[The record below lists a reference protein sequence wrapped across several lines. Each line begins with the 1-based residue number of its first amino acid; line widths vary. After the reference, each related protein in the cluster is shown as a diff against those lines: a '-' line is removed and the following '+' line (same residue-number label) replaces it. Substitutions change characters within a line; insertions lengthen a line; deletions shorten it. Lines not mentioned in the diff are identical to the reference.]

1 MPMTRDQQR
10 MEQIEKALEEL
21 RAAQSAAAA
30 KQAASDS
37 KLDAILAQLKSS
49 DHFDRGPDPS
59 LSKSESS
66 PTPML
71 QKMEMPSFDG
81 SDARAWLARA
91 EQYFLV
97 HQTPAAKKVEFAV
110 IALSGSSMSWYQ
122 LLIRRIPNP
131 DWVTFRQELLIRYGD
146 ESAINGYEALLA
158 VKQTGSLEEYIA
170 AFENRV
176 SQIPDFSDA
185 HYLGF
190 FLGGLKKHLRAQIQD
205 SVIFSYS
212 AALQAARKI
221 DHATSPAPPSN
232 PTRFVP
238 MMNYSTRPSYTHPSH
253 SASQGSIPQASTLP
267 TYSQGSSAPRSSRNF
282 RQVSN
287 DEFRKHMAA
296 RTCFRCGG
304 KFGPM
309 HRCPP
314 KTLQVLIG
322 DEDDEQSDELQQPQ
336 GVSLEEKE
344 LEEAAELQQLQLS
357 ELTSFGFDGPQTM
370 KLFGRVGD
378 TRLLLMVDN
387 GASHCFVSEKV
398 ARKLNWQIEPT
409 TSFSVVLGDG
419 SRVRTGGICKD
430 VPLTLDTETFYISCY
445 VFPICSVDMILG
457 VSWLAT
463 LGEVKANW
471 RNLTME
477 FSLNGRLQC
486 LRGDPSLTRR
496 ACSIHELCSGEQG
509 DECWALR
516 SLDGGATLERFG
528 VSESLSPSAK
538 NELEAV
544 LAAFPSVSAPSASLP
559 PARE

>member
-1 MPMTRDQQR
+1 MTMTRDQQR

-37 KLDAILAQLKSS
+37 KLDAILAQLKSF

-59 LSKSESS
+59 LSESESS

-221 DHATSPAPPSN
+221 DHATSPAPPATNTSS
-232 PTRFVP
+232 VV
-238 MMNYSTRPSYTHPSH
+238 SH
-253 SASQGSIPQASTLP
+253 TSSASPAASLT
-267 TYSQGSSAPRSSRNF
+267 SSAPPRNF
-282 RQVSN
+282 RNISN
-287 DEFRKHMAA
+287 EEYMKHRAA
-296 RTCFRCGG
+296 GTCFRCGL
-304 KFGPM
+304 KYGPL

-322 DEDDEQSDELQQPQ
+322 DMEDDPGRDLENYEDTELKEEVPWDHMNQQP
-336 GVSLEEKE
+336 
-344 LEEAAELQQLQLS
+344 
-357 ELTSFGFDGPQTM
+357 P
-370 KLFGRVGD
+370 
-378 TRLLLMVDN
+378 
-387 GASHCFVSEKV
+387 
-398 ARKLNWQIEPT
+398 
-409 TSFSVVLGDG
+409 
-419 SRVRTGGICKD
+419 
-430 VPLTLDTETFYISCY
+430 
-445 VFPICSVDMILG
+445 
-457 VSWLAT
+457 
-463 LGEVKANW
+463 
-471 RNLTME
+471 
-477 FSLNGRLQC
+477 
-486 LRGDPSLTRR
+486 
-496 ACSIHELCSGEQG
+496 
-509 DECWALR
+509 
-516 SLDGGATLERFG
+516 
-528 VSESLSPSAK
+528 
-538 NELEAV
+538 
-544 LAAFPSVSAPSASLP
+544 
-559 PARE
+559 